1 MALTTAAVIGAV
13 GTVGSGI
20 YGSRQARRAGEA
32 QAASSDAAIAEQ
44 QRQFDTLLSLGAP
57 QRAIGNQALATLGRV
72 YGYSPND
79 PALPAP
85 GSSGNEFIQLPGG
98 GNSLWA
104 NLIGRAP
111 GGRIQIPRPVNRGQV
126 TINNDTGQIE
136 EANYE
141 DFFASPDYRFRLNQG
156 TSAVQNSAAARGGLY
171 SGNALRA
178 LSDYGQGTAAGE
190 FGNWFNRQA
199 ALAGIGQAAT
209 TQAGNAALTTGA
221 NIGNL
226 LVNQGNA
233 RASGI
238 IGQTNSLTNMVNQLG
253 MLWGSGAFGGGGFG
267 SGLPGGSPTG
277 APWSTPPYWAGVPA

>member
-1 MALTTAAVIGAV
+1 MALTTSLV
-13 GTVGSGI
+13 VGSVAAGA

-44 QRQFDTLLSLGAP
+44 QRQFDTMLSLGAP

-72 YGYSPND
+72 YGYSPTQ
-79 PALPAP
+79 PELAAP
-85 GSSGNEFIQLPGG
+85 SPGNGFIQLPGG
-98 GNSLWA
+98 GNSAWA
-104 NLIGRAP
+104 NLIGREL
-111 GGRIQIPRPVNRGQV
+111 GGRIQIPRPVNRSPV

-156 TSAVQNSAAARGGLY
+156 ASTVQNSAAARGGLY

-199 ALAGIGQAAT
+199 TLAGIGQAAT
-209 TQAGNAALTTGA
+209 TQAGNAALATGA

-267 SGLPGGSPTG
+267 SGLPGSGWDNYRWPG
-277 APWSTPPYWAGVPA
+277 AGVPA